1 MSERAKRRAEY
12 QEFRAKC
19 REEGLR
25 IVAETAE
32 VRWEYTQVL
41 DPYGFFNEIPPEN
54 YCIGTSFFARN
65 PGSDI
70 WVEFV
75 DLPNETREKL
85 WRALPAVLP
94 ELGDEVR
101 DRAPA
106 SMSDRMM
113 KLVVEAIDNVRF
125 RSRADHVEA
134 ARPQDPRKTA
144 TH

>member
-1 MSERAKRRAEY
+1 MSEREQRRAEY

-32 VRWEYTQVL
+32 VRFEYTQVL
-41 DPYGFFNEIPPEN
+41 DPYGFFDEIPPEN

-85 WRALPAVLP
+85 WPAVPARLP

-106 SMSDRMM
+106 SMSDQMM
-113 KLVVEAIDNVRF
+113 KLVVEAIDEVL

-144 TH
+144 TN